1 MEKLENFVSKEL
13 MSHIL
18 EREVYGF
25 CKDNDRPNKILKTT
39 CYMLYNG
46 LEREDYT
53 FTKLELAKKMKD
65 WIRKTALKYEIPFIN
80 LYSGFDD
87 DENESGALCIL
98 SKDWLKAVKTFYA
111 DDEEEAIFKAAQYY
125 LETYYEEYLYQ
136 DKKYWK

>member
-1 MEKLENFVSKEL
+1 MKNLENLVSKEL

-25 CKDNDRPNKILKTT
+25 CKDNHKPDKILKTT

-46 LEREDYT
+46 LEREDYI

-65 WIRKTALKYEIPFIN
+65 WIRKTELKYEIPFIN
-80 LYSGFDD
+80 LYSGFDTD
-87 DENESGALCIL
+87 VSENGGICIL
-98 SKDWLKAVKTFYA
+98 GMYYTSVQKFYEK
-111 DDEEEAIFKAAQYY
+111 DEEEAIFKAAQYY